1 MLPNITQMKHTID
14 QVDVAIL
21 KVLQQD
27 YTHSNKQIA
36 GIINK
41 SEATVSNRIKW
52 LMANNYILDIVARL
66 NPNKLGNKTRGRMH
80 LKFDEHS
87 DEGLQAFKR
96 DLFRIK
102 GVTECSRI
110 SGVCNF
116 IVSITTNDSQSFSEI
131 VGKIAAVQGVLHYDL
146 TYLLL
151 ESLIPDQGFEINQ
164 GT

>member
-1 MLPNITQMKHTID
+1 MKHNID
-14 QVDVAIL
+14 KVDILIL
-21 KVLQQD
+21 KLLQQD
-27 YTHSNKQIA
+27 YTKSNKQIA

-52 LMANNYILDIVARL
+52 LMANNYIVDIVARL
-66 NPNKLGNKTRGRMH
+66 NPDKLGNKTRGRMH

-87 DEGLQAFKR
+87 DESLKAFR
-96 DLFRIK
+96 QDLFNIS

-116 IVSITTNDSQSFSEI
+116 IVSITTNDSRSFSEI
-131 VGKIAAVQGVLHYDL
+131 VGKIAGLNGVLHYDL

-151 ESLIPDQGFEINQ
+151 ESLIPDHGFEINP
-164 GT
+164 GS